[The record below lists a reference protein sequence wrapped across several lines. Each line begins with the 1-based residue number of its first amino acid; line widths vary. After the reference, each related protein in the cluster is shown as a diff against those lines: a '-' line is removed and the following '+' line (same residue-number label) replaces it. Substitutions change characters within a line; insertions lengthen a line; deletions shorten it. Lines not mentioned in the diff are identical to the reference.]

1 MQILTFFERQK
12 IEYYL
17 RLKFSKRAIAGKLK
31 RNHSIIVR
39 EISRNTKSN
48 GKYQAI
54 TAQEKADKR
63 AKKTNKS
70 KLDKDEELKRYVVAR
85 MKGGWSPEQIAGRLK
100 THPPKSMQ
108 EKYINHES
116 IYQYIYKESGENK
129 YLFNYLRKGRKNRRK
144 KCARKPRK
152 DTIIERISI
161 HLRPDSI
168 NERKEYGHWESNSMI
183 FRKQRSALN
192 VQYERKSQLVALY
205 KLANK
210 SAEETEAAIT
220 KNIESLPEDFM
231 KSATF
236 DNGSE
241 NAKHYRLKKD
251 FGIETYFCD
260 PYASWQKGGVEN
272 INGLIR
278 QYLPRKINLATIADS
293 EIKEIQESLNNRPR
307 KSLDYLTPNE
317 IFAEQTNSL
326 GGALN
331 P

>member
-1 MQILTFFERQK
+1 MQIITFFERQK

-17 RLKFSKRAIAGKLK
+17 RLKLKKRAIARKLK
-31 RNHSIIVR
+31 RDHSIIVR
-39 EISRNTKSN
+39 EIGRNAKI
-48 GKYQAI
+48 GEKYQASV
-54 TAQEKADKR
+54 AQEKADKK

-70 KLDKDEELKRYVVAR
+70 KLDKDDELKRYVVAR
-85 MKGGWSPEQIAGRLK
+85 MKNGWSPEQIAGRLK
-100 THPPKSMQ
+100 ERPPKSMQ
-108 EKYINHES
+108 EKYINYES

-129 YLFNYLRKGRKNRRK
+129 YLFNYLRKARKNRRK
-144 KCARKPRK
+144 KHARKPQK
-152 DTIIERISI
+152 NTIIERVSI
-161 HLRPDSI
+161 DLRPDII
-168 NERKEYGHWESNSMI
+168 NERKEYGHWESDSMI
-183 FRKQRSALN
+183 FSKQMAALN
-192 VQYERKSQLVALY
+192 VQYERKSQLVAMR
-205 KLANK
+205 KLKNK
-210 SAEETEAAIT
+210 SAEETETAIAI
-220 KNIESLPEDFM
+220 NIESLPNSFM

-241 NAKHYRLKKD
+241 NAKHYRLKKI

-278 QYLPRKINLATIADS
+278 QYLPRKTNLATMTDS

-307 KSLDYLTPNE
+307 KSLNYLTPNE

-331 P
+331 H